1 MSLFYSKRDRRGKH
15 LVLVRYSEG
24 PLFQKSIV
32 QMHATV
38 LTFGL
43 RLGLRLGSAL
53 GLGLLGL
60 VGIVDFWN
68 SGPKSKNS
76 RHFWHKNSK
85 LFGAHQC
92 HLFYFWKLSIQ
103 FLFRPTEL
111 ILFTWNNYSYFDCT
125 ASRVSRHYSY
135 NVNCN
140 RKVHIAR
147 VVCIAYV

>member
-1 MSLFYSKRDRRGKH
+1 MSLFYSKRDQRRKH
-15 LVLVRYSEG
+15 LVSARYFED
-24 PLFQKSIV
+24 PLFRKSIV
-32 QMHATV
+32 QMRATV

-43 RLGLRLGSAL
+43 RLGSAV

-60 VGIVDFWN
+60 VGIVEFWN
-68 SGPKSKNS
+68 SGPESKNWW
-76 RHFWHKNSK
+76 HFWHKNSK
-85 LFGAHQC
+85 LFGAHRC
-92 HLFYFWKLSIQ
+92 HLFYLWKLSIQ
-103 FLFRPTEL
+103 FLLRPTAL
-111 ILFTWNNYSYFDCT
+111 ILFTWNNYSYFDWT